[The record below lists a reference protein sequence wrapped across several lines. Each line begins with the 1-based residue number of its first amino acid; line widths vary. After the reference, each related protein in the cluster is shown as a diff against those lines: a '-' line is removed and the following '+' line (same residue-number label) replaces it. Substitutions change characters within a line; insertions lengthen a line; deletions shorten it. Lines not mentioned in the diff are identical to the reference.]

1 MATHFEKVFVQ
12 HLVLSDSLKRIVNE
26 DIPSSM
32 LPSEELHPLVDW
44 TYDYW
49 FTNGAFQA
57 PSPDAVRVMF
67 ANTLVEHE
75 IDLDVEPEDHVDF
88 ALTALRESWVNR
100 QWQTWLMPFATE
112 MDKAPLD
119 QKSAKLEEAISQ
131 LMVMSNQIAPAS
143 EQVDVRVGMERALE
157 RYEAR
162 VALRQAGL
170 IDGVIFGFEAIDTHT
185 SGIRPGE
192 LAIVASPPKTGK
204 SWLLLNSAYR
214 NWLAG
219 GVPVL
224 DSLEN
229 SVDLTLDR
237 LACQALGVNAR
248 LWQRGECTPEEVQ
261 RVRDWIR
268 QFKDDQQR
276 FDRPFYILQPE
287 MGKRTIQHLV
297 RRAQVLGDSLFID
310 QLSFVEPSPQTE
322 RRPREQ
328 QIGYILHQLKALTS
342 GNMATVLAHQINREG
357 VRMAEKAGRL
367 EMYHLA
373 DSAEVER
380 TADWAFG
387 LWQSRALRDFNLMQV
402 QSLAA
407 RREDL
412 VHWELSW
419 QPWVGIMNVRGTVNL
434 DTIT

>member
-1 MATHFEKVFVQ
+1 VFVQ
-12 HLVLSDSLKRIVNE
+12 HLVITDSLKRIIDE

-32 LPSEELHPLVDW
+32 LPTEDLRPLVDFA
-44 TYDYW
+44 YDYW
-49 FTNGAFQA
+49 FTAGSFQA
-57 PSPDAVRVMF
+57 PSPDAMRTMF
-67 ANTLVEHE
+67 ANVIVEHE
-75 IDLDVEPEDHVDF
+75 IDLDVEPDDHVDF
-88 ALTALRESWVNR
+88 AISTLRQSWIDR
-100 QWQTWLMPFATE
+100 QWQQWLMPFASQME
-112 MDKAPLD
+112 AAPLD
-119 QKSAKLEEAISQ
+119 QKSEKLNEAIGQ
-131 LMVMSNQIAPAS
+131 LMAMSNRIAPAS
-143 EQVDVRVGMERALE
+143 EQVDVRFGMQRALE

-162 VALRQAGL
+162 VAMRALGQVDGL
-170 IDGVIFGFEAIDTHT
+170 IFGFEQIDTHT

-204 SWLLLNSAYR
+204 SWLLLNSAYK

-224 DSLEN
+224 HSLEN

-237 LACQALGVNAR
+237 LACMALGIDAR
-248 LWQRGECTPEEVQ
+248 RWQRGECTEIEVL
-261 RVRDWIR
+261 RVREWIR
-268 QFKDDQQR
+268 QFQEDQAR

-287 MGKRTIQHLV
+287 MGKRSIQHLV
-297 RRAQVLGDSLFID
+297 RRAQTMGDSLFID
-310 QLSFVEPSPQTE
+310 QLSFVEPSPETD

-342 GNMATVLAHQINREG
+342 GSMATVLAHQINREG

-387 LWQSRALRDFNLMQV
+387 LWQSRALRDVNFMQM

-412 VHWELSW
+412 IHWELAW
-419 QPWVGIMNVRGTVNL
+419 QPWVGIMNVRGVVDLSAT
-434 DTIT
+434 T